1 MLKKYLF
8 RVIKEQYV
16 DVNAESKNEAFE
28 RAEEIALANYK
39 DDEIYDVELEDIIED
54 DIDSL
59 MDEEQIKEYEDEC
72 LIEDECD
79 FY

>member
-16 DVNAESKNEAFE
+16 DVNAESKDEAFE

-54 DIDSL
+54 DVDSL
-59 MDEEQIKEYEDEC
+59 MDEERIKEYEDEC

>member
-16 DVNAESKNEAFE
+16 DVNAESKDEAFE

-54 DIDSL
+54 DVDSL